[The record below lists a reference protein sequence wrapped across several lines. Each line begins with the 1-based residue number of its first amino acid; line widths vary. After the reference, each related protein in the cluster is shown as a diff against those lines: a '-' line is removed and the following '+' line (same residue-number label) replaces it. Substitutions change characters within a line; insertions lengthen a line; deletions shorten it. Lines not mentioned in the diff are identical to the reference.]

1 MKGKKIRD
9 TKFTKIARNV
19 LAGSYKQLK
28 TEVITCKLHACACW
42 LMYYVHIYVCVHVHV
57 YVYVYVC
64 VCVYVYVVFLI
75 S

>member
-42 LMYYVHIYVCVHVHV
+42 LVYYVHIYVYV
-57 YVYVYVC
+57 YVYVY